1 MQSKVK
7 LTKRQIKEDKF
18 TAFMLTSK
26 DRLVENWQLYVVG
39 ILVVVVAI
47 GAVFYFIGARKS
59 SHIEAGQ
66 KLAEAMMNS
75 RSGNNQVAILGLNQ
89 VVEDYSG
96 DDAAEQATFLL
107 GKLNYESKNYAEAI
121 RYYDMY
127 LSNYHDSK
135 LDRAAALAGIGA
147 CQVNQGNYAEASSK
161 YAAAIDE
168 YPDGPLAADYNL
180 EALRADLMLGDM
192 EKAKARLAVITDKY
206 KGTEAANRAL
216 ELFAEKGR
224 G

>member
-26 DRLVENWQLYVVG
+26 DRLVENWQMYVIG
-39 ILVVVVAI
+39 ISVVILAVV
-47 GAVFYFIGARKS
+47 AVFYFIGARKS
-59 SHIEAGQ
+59 GHLEAGQ
-66 KLAEAMMNS
+66 KLAEAIMNY

-89 VVEDYSG
+89 IVEDYGG

-107 GKLNYESKNYAEAI
+107 GKINFETKNYPEAI

-147 CQVNQGNYAEASSK
+147 CQMNQGNYTEASSR
-161 YAAAIDE
+161 YVAAIDE
-168 YPDGPLAADYNL
+168 YPDGPLVEDYNL
-180 EALRADLMLGDM
+180 EALRADLLQGDM
-192 EKAKARLAVITDKY
+192 EKAKARLAIITDKF
-206 KGTEAANRAL
+206 KGTQSANRAQQ
-216 ELFAEKGR
+216 LFAEKGR